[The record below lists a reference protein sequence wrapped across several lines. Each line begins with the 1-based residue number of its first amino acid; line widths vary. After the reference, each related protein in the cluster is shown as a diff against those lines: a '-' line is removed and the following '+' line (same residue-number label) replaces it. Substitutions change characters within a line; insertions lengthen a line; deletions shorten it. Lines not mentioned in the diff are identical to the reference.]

1 MQAIALPFKA
11 VFFLAALVVMAPLL
25 VVGRWLP

>member
-11 VFFLAALVVMAPLL
+11 VFFFAVIVVMAPFLL
-25 VVGRWLP
+25 IGRWLP